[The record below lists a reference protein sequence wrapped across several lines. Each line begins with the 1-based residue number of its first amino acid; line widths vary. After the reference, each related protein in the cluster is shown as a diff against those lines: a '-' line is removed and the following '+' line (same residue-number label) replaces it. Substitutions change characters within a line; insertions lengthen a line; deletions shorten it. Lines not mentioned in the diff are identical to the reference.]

1 MQGTWCDK
9 NEFISRDRLLTWMGE
24 VVEIKKAHLQ
34 LIILVKSFPFQ
45 LLIFDLSL

>member
-24 VVEIKKAHLQ
+24 AVEIKKAHLPGAPNENIVQ
-34 LIILVKSFPFQ
+34 NHLN
-45 LLIFDLSL
+45 